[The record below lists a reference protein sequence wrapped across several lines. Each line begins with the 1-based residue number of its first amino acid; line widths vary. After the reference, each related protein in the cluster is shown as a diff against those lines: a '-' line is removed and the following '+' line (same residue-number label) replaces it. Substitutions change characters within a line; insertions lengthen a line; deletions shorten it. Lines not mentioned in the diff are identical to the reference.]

1 MLTTEK
7 EAVLIDKLQA
17 RFKDAVLETSLFQ
30 DEVCHLV
37 DKKALVGICN
47 FLKDDPDLK
56 LNYLVDVLGVDYT
69 PASPRFEVV
78 YHLYST
84 SKRHRMRIKIK
95 VDAEESVPTVT
106 GIWPAAD
113 WPEREVYDMYGIV
126 FDQHPDLRR
135 IYMAPDWRG
144 YPLRKDYPLKG
155 YKDEYNPFGAEIEE
169 DF

>member
-7 EAVLIDKLQA
+7 ETILIDKLQA

-37 DKKALVGICN
+37 DKKALVGVCD
-47 FLKDDPDLK
+47 FLKSDPDLV

-95 VDAEESVPTVT
+95 VDTEESVPTVT
-106 GIWPAAD
+106 GVWPAAD

-126 FDQHPDLRR
+126 FERHPDLKR

-155 YKDEYNPFGAEIEE
+155 YKDEYNPFGEETGE